1 MTLRD
6 LLEARIAA
14 AGPMTLADYMAEC
27 LLHPTLGYYTTRD
40 PFGAA
45 GDFITAPEIS
55 QMFGELLGLSLAQTW
70 LDQDA
75 CPRIVLAEL
84 GPGRGTLM
92 ADLLRATKAVPGFHA
107 ALQICLVEASPVLR
121 ARQRA
126 ALGGYAVEWL
136 DEVAHLPEAPL
147 YLIAN
152 EFFDALP
159 IRQFQR
165 EGAGWRERMVGPG
178 LRLGLS
184 PVMQVAGLP
193 QVPEGQIVE
202 LCPAAPAIMAQIAAR
217 IARHGGAALI
227 VDYGCWGTR
236 GDTFQAL
243 RANAFADPFADPGQ
257 ADLTAHVDFAALV
270 AGLPV
275 SHAYTTQGQ
284 FLRALGIEARAAR
297 LAERLQGQALQS
309 HLAATRRLTDDAEMG
324 TLFKLLALYD
334 KTCPP
339 PAGCG

>member
-1 MTLRD
+1 MTLRE

-14 AGPMTLADYMAEC
+14 GGPITLAEYMAEC

-70 LDQDA
+70 LDQGA
-75 CPRIVLAEL
+75 PVGIILAEL

-92 ADLLRATKAVPGFHA
+92 ADLLRATKGVPGFHA
-107 ALQICLVEASPVLR
+107 ALRVCLVEASPVLR
-121 ARQRA
+121 ARQKV
-126 ALGGYAVEWL
+126 ALQGYAVTWF
-136 DEVAHLPEAPL
+136 DDVAALPEGPL

-165 EGAGWRERMVGPG
+165 DGAGWRERLVGPG

-184 PVMQVAGLP
+184 PMMQVPGLP
-193 QVPEGQIVE
+193 EGEVVE
-202 LCPAAPAIMAQIAAR
+202 ICPAAPAIMAEIAGR

-227 VDYGCWGTR
+227 VDYGDWGSK

-243 RANAFADPFADPGQ
+243 KGNAFADPFAEPGQ
-257 ADLTAHVDFAALV
+257 ADLTAHVDFAAL
-270 AGLPV
+270 ATGLPV
-275 SHAYTTQGQ
+275 SHAYTTQAQ
-284 FLRALGIEARAAR
+284 YLRALGIEARSAR
-297 LAERLQGQALQS
+297 LAGRLHGDALQS

-324 TLFKLLALYD
+324 SLFKLLALYP

-339 PAGCG
+339 PAGSA